1 MLREKEQQDLREIVD
16 RGRKAKITSE
26 FMQDFLTCER
36 ANIIFALET
45 KIFAKQD
52 DAFELILYLRVLR
65 QFDNF
70 VKTCIDAGDIAQKE
84 LNENGS
90 E

>member
-26 FMQDFLTCER
+26 FMHDFLTCER
-36 ANIIFALET
+36 ANIIFSLET
-45 KIFAKQD
+45 KIFDKQD
-52 DAFELILYLRVLR
+52 EAFELVLYLRILR

-70 VKTCIDAGDIAQKE
+70 VKTCIDARR
-84 LNENGS
+84 
-90 E
+90 

>member
-1 MLREKEQQDLREIVD
+1 MFGSTQELREVVD

-26 FMQDFLTCER
+26 FMQDFLTQKR
-36 ANIIFALET
+36 AQIIFALET
-45 KIFAKQD
+45 TLFDKQD
-52 DAFELILYLRVLR
+52 DVLGLVLYLRILR
-65 QFDNF
+65 DFEKD

-84 LNENGS
+84 LNENGG